1 MLRLFH
7 LVCKFDMLLDV
18 VERCYAESAYV
29 RIEAIQRGGN
39 DCWTNQ
45 GSEGMDEIAA
55 VGQGPAIYIVI
66 SYKRRSPSFIVNLN
80 PGVSS
85 VISRPVH

>member
-1 MLRLFH
+1 MPRLFH
-7 LVCKFDMLLDV
+7 LVRKFDMLLDV

-45 GSEGMDEIAA
+45 GSESMDEIAV
-55 VGQGPAIYIVI
+55 VGKAQLFILLFHIGGGLP
-66 SYKRRSPSFIVNLN
+66 RS
-80 PGVSS
+80 
-85 VISRPVH
+85 